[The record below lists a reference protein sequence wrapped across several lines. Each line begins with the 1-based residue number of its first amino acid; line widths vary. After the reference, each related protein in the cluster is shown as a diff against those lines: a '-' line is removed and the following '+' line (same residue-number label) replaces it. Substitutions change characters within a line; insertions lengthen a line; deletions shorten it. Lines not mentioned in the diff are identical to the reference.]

1 MPRRSVDSHAGEAQQ
16 VGDREDAVF
25 AGPEFARLRT
35 PHRADAQVRGR
46 VAAEES
52 DEDLRDDAPADWA
65 ESAAFAQHLGFLQ
78 DVEEEGRTRA
88 EGAQERFGERTH
100 PLGVR
105 EEIFRKAEWP

>member
-1 MPRRSVDSHAGEAQQ
+1 MPRRSVDSHAGEAEQ

-52 DEDLRDDAPADWA
+52 DEDLRDDAPADRA
-65 ESAAFAQHLGFLQ
+65 ESAPLAQHLRFLQ
-78 DVEEEGRTRA
+78 DVKEEGRTRA
-88 EGAQERFGERTH
+88 DGAQEGFGER
-100 PLGVR
+100 LQD
-105 EEIFRKAEWP
+105 RKSTRL